1 MPDGQPRMRPEPDRL
16 RPVVRAAAFI
26 ERDGSVLL
34 VRQSKGPATYWLLP
48 GGRVD
53 LGESL
58 AGTVIRELQE
68 ELGVHVSLRT
78 PPLGL
83 IESIPPTPGSG
94 KHGIMIIFAADL
106 APGEEPRPADPAV
119 QECRWAT
126 AGELPELKLH
136 PPIQDILAGWL
147 RDPRGPARGPVVR
160 FAHPAPRWAD

>member
-1 MPDGQPRMRPEPDRL
+1 MPDEQPGMRPEPDHL

-26 ERDGSVLL
+26 ERGGAVLL
-34 VRQSKGPATYWLLP
+34 IRQSKGPATYWLLP

-53 LGESL
+53 RGESL
-58 AGTVIRELQE
+58 ADTVIRELEE
-68 ELGVHVSLRT
+68 ELGIHVSPRT

-94 KHGIMIIFAADL
+94 KHSIMIIFAADL

-126 AGELPELKLH
+126 AGELQELKLH

-147 RDPRGPARGPVVR
+147 REPRGPGREAVAP
-160 FAHPAPRWAD
+160 FTHPAPRWAD